1 MMMRQKPRVS
11 DPLMSGGN
19 RELGSQ
25 EESNFDS
32 FCFAEARKKKFLELY
47 PKPCLSPCL
56 SPFLPAPDHA
66 TRPSNQYPPP
76 PVSNGLQSPP
86 TTSAAQSSNKC

>member
-47 PKPCLSPCL
+47 PKV
-56 SPFLPAPDHA
+56 A
-66 TRPSNQYPPP
+66 TNYE
-76 PVSNGLQSPP
+76 PVQFR
-86 TTSAAQSSNKC
+86 SSVILIISCNLYL